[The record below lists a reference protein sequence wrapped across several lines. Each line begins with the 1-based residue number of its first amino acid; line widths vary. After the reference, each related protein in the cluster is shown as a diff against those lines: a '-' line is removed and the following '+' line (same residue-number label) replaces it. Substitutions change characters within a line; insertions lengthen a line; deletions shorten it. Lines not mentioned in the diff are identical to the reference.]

1 MTRDAFFREF
11 SVRLGYIPRADYER
25 SAQYYDEMID
35 DRMEDGMA
43 EEEAVAAIG
52 SMEDIVNTVLYDLN
66 LPTLIKTQ
74 IKDSKA
80 KSSNKKVWMIL
91 AVAGFPIWLPLLLA
105 FGIVVITMY
114 MVVWVLIA
122 ALYAVVFSLGLV
134 CAVGIIGGIATA
146 FVKSFPVGLCM
157 IGMSAVCGAL
167 MIFAWKPMLTAVKG
181 LIAFTKIMAR
191 KTKSLFI
198 RVY

>member
-105 FGIVVITMY
+105 FGIVVIC
-114 MVVWVLIA
+114 L
-122 ALYAVVFSLGLV
+122 LYTSRCV
-134 CAVGIIGGIATA
+134 
-146 FVKSFPVGLCM
+146 
-157 IGMSAVCGAL
+157 
-167 MIFAWKPMLTAVKG
+167 
-181 LIAFTKIMAR
+181 
-191 KTKSLFI
+191 
-198 RVY
+198 